1 MTSEPAALKPDI
13 SLATLLGV
21 FFRVGMA
28 SFGGSSAAWLYREI
42 VKNRR
47 WLNDEEFLSA
57 LTLSQILPGAN
68 PVNMS
73 IYVGSQLRGG
83 AGGAVAVLGLV
94 GPPFVVILILGALYA
109 RIGAYP
115 MVREV
120 MGGLIAVGVGMVL
133 QLGVQLARN
142 IRNLI
147 HALIAGG
154 IFVAVGVLHWPMIP
168 VVLVLAP
175 LSIGI
180 EVFLS
185 RKRTGNG

>member
-1 MTSEPAALKPDI
+1 M
-13 SLATLLGV
+13 
-21 FFRVGMA
+21 
-28 SFGGSSAAWLYREI
+28 
-42 VKNRR
+42 
-47 WLNDEEFLSA
+47 
-57 LTLSQILPGAN
+57 
-68 PVNMS
+68 
-73 IYVGSQLRGG
+73 
-83 AGGAVAVLGLV
+83 
-94 GPPFVVILILGALYA
+94 GALYA